1 MFRRNRQQHYETVT
15 TWQTGYPQQEV
26 IGESRHA
33 KELITIAKNH
43 GGRGTGE
50 VFTEALL
57 IPEPNNPADRNAIKV
72 VVEGQHVGYIPRED
86 AGAYAAILTPLA
98 LEKRQILEVPT
109 RVWWGADDRGNFMAS
124 VRLDLPPADQ
134 LWPINEP
141 PAEPRVFLDRT
152 NTYKVLDLND
162 EEHHAAL
169 AAVMQGRS
177 EGVIY
182 VTLQTVEVK
191 GPRSTKQI
199 TEVHADGRKIGT
211 LSKTATDTIGET
223 LELAMGKPIAVY
235 CLASVEM
242 DARPPKVRVRV
253 CSYDDLSDESTS
265 ALFAAVSHYLST
277 YQPPEN
283 RSEPEEVDPAPAAAE
298 PAPGPVVATPAE
310 TPAAGH
316 DAPPPPPPANWY
328 PDPADPSQWRYWDGT
343 QWTENYHRPDQ

>member
-1 MFRRNRQQHYETVT
+1 MFKRNRQAQYETVT

-26 IGESRHA
+26 IGESHHA

-72 VVEGQHVGYIPRED
+72 MVEGQHVGYIPRED
-86 AGAYAAILTPLA
+86 AGAYSAILTPLA
-98 LEKRQILEVPT
+98 LEKRQLLEVPT

-152 NTYKVLDLND
+152 TTYKVLDLND

-169 AAVMQGRS
+169 EAVMQGRP

-182 VTLQTVEVK
+182 VTLRTVEVK
-191 GPRSTKQI
+191 GPRSTKQT
-199 TEVHADGRKIGT
+199 TEVYADGRQIGT

-223 LELAMGKPIAVY
+223 LELTMGKPIAVY

-253 CSYDDLSDESTS
+253 CSYDDLSTESTV
-265 ALFAAVSHYLST
+265 ALST
-277 YQPPEN
+277 ALSDFYNAYRPPEN
-283 RSEPEEVDPAPAAAE
+283 RRESEPADTTPAE
-298 PAPGPVVATPAE
+298 PAPEPVAATPAE
-310 TPAAGH
+310 TPAAGQ
-316 DAPPPPPPANWY
+316 DAAPPLPPANWY

-343 QWTENYHRPDQ
+343 QWTDNYHRPDQ